1 MKFGMKVMVLG
12 AAILL
17 TLVGFN
23 LLVSS
28 STLEIINA
36 GKLGGYEVV
45 VTTDAQH
52 GTVAHRIG

>member
-1 MKFGMKVMVLG
+1 MRFGMKMVIMA

-28 STLEIINA
+28 STLDVINA
-36 GKLGGYEVV
+36 QKLGGYEIV
-45 VTTDAQH
+45 VTAQPNA
-52 GTVAHRIG
+52 AHIS

>member
-1 MKFGMKVMVLG
+1 MRFGMKMVIMA

-28 STLEIINA
+28 STLDVINA
-36 GKLGGYEVV
+36 GKLGGYEIV
-45 VTTDAQH
+45 VTAPQNVASQH
-52 GTVAHRIG
+52 IS